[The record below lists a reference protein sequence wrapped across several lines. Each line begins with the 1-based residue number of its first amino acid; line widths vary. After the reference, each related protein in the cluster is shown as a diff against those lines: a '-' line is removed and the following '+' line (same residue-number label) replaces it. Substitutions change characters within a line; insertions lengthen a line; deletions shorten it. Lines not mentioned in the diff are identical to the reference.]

1 MTEGLCLWT
10 LMAKTPD
17 ASAKSGEVDGFI
29 RLWVGLVGLWLLRLW
44 LMEIV
49 LAVGLLVGVAKSVRG
64 LWLLTQGT
72 EPGLRLAG
80 E

>member
-1 MTEGLCLWT
+1 VTEGLRLWT

-17 ASAKSGEVDGFI
+17 PSAESGKVDGFI
-29 RLWVGLVGLWLLRLW
+29 RLCMGLLGLRLLR

-49 LAVGLLVGVAKSVRG
+49 LAVGLLVGVAKSVRR
-64 LWLLTQGT
+64 LWLLTQGA
-72 EPGLRLAG
+72 EAGLCLVR